1 MATENYIRTLALFIS
16 GNITVPRL
24 EKMVGSRLSDLRRSP
39 QMTPERSALASIDL
53 YLHEMK
59 EGFRDKSELY
69 LLAQAI
75 IDEMMYSKTGSKG
88 VTVHKR
94 CVVNG
99 AKCVISREF
108 TEERNPSANNTTE
121 IKDILMSPAN

>member
-69 LLAQAI
+69 LLAQARAAL
-75 IDEMMYSKTGSKG
+75 S
-88 VTVHKR
+88 
-94 CVVNG
+94 G
-99 AKCVISREF
+99 AKN
-108 TEERNPSANNTTE
+108 EEPT
-121 IKDILMSPAN
+121 I